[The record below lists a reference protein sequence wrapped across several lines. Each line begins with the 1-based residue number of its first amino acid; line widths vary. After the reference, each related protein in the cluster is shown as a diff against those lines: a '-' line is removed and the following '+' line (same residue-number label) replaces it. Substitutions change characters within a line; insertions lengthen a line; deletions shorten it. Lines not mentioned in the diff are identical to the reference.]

1 MAEQDI
7 LNTASIEE
15 LFGDDTQK
23 FAKEQEF
30 GRRIYITAWAVEI
43 LAASLGLCIAFFMAY
58 DAYNATSDTG
68 GSQLINAILGA
79 LPFVLIAVIEPTKI
93 PLASGL
99 YKVRHFGWK
108 LLILVALIALT
119 VVTFETINTGL
130 ERQVTN
136 TTAVVTEGKDEI
148 RAFEDEIT
156 NLNKEKE
163 RIEKLSIAAE
173 TKALEDEIQN
183 LKSSRQGEIKN
194 ERDGL
199 KEASLKIEEEIKK
212 LQDRK
217 NEVLKPYSERISD
230 QNEQEEASQIRIN
243 KLRQEISSIGS
254 NGDNTNKEREA
265 SITAIEKQIRTV
277 EAYITSAEEKQIKK
291 AQAIIGVTQDG
302 KVGPNTDRNFENW
315 RVKQN
320 EKIEKFRGEITKA
333 KENRKKENNLK
344 IENKRAE
351 ISSEEKRLEEARSKR
366 IALIEEQGNL
376 TEIKQIDIKVFEK
389 QTQITNLNKES
400 KSKEDANNR
409 SFNEKIDTLEKR
421 KSQVTTDINDQKG
434 KILLIDNDITKINKD
449 ITKLKNQLR
458 REAEKNQIYRFA
470 KKYRSYRTK
479 NMSEAEGKKDDILD
493 VSEQDL
499 FFVGSIWFGSI
510 ALICATV
517 GTILALISNIMR
529 DPEAF
534 KEKQKM
540 KKSTPVRRA
549 IRLLILS
556 IRKRLNKP
564 RIKEVPIEVE
574 KIVEIEKEVE
584 KEVQV
589 IKEVIKEVP
598 VDRIV
603 EVEKEVPVDKVAIKE
618 VPVEVIRKELVHV
631 PFYATE
637 AGLVDATLAL
647 KNADIP
653 INNIERKQD
662 LIDVKAVTKVE
673 NNEKTSTKKSST
685 ANTARSEIK
694 KTSPTK
700 RNAPVEKKSSRKSP
714 APKTRNSRKPK
725 N

>member
-7 LNTASIEE
+7 LNTTSIEE

-58 DAYNATSDTG
+58 DAYNATSDAG

-108 LLILVALIALT
+108 ILILVALIALT
-119 VVTFETINTGL
+119 VVTFETIYTGL

-136 TTAVVTEGKDEI
+136 TTAVVTEGKDEV

-173 TKALEDEIQN
+173 TKALEDEIQK

-230 QNEQEEASQIRIN
+230 QNEREEASQIRIN
-243 KLRQEISSIGS
+243 NLREEISSIGS

-265 SITAIEKQIRTV
+265 SITATEKQIRTV

-320 EKIEKFRGEITKA
+320 EKIEKLRGEITEA
-333 KENRKKENNLK
+333 KENRKKENTLK

-351 ISSEEKRLEEARSKR
+351 ISFEEKRLEEVRSKR

-376 TEIKQIDIKVFEK
+376 TEIKKIDVKVFEK

-400 KSKEDANNR
+400 KSKEDANNK

-574 KIVEIEKEVE
+574 KIIEIEKEVE

-647 KNADIP
+647 KNADVP

-662 LIDVKAVTKVE
+662 LIDVKAVTDVE
-673 NNEKTSTKKSST
+673 NDEKTSAKKSST
-685 ANTARSEIK
+685 ANKARSEIK

-700 RNAPVEKKSSRKSP
+700 RNAPVEKKSSRKSSV
-714 APKTRNSRKPK
+714 PKTRNSRKPK